1 MAPVL
6 ARELLS
12 GVLASGYHGPPELT
26 AVTAFTQWYFDPWA
40 LAVLLLLGAGYLS
53 GVRRVRRAGID
64 WPVRR
69 VMAFCVGGLGLG
81 VIATSTSVAAYWSV
95 LFYMRAGQTVLLL
108 LGIPMFLTMGR
119 PLTLA
124 IAASPRWGPRI
135 EAAATGR
142 VARVLTFPA
151 ITAGL
156 MVVMPFVLYFSPWY
170 AAGLH
175 SFAVREITALILLV
189 PGLLFF
195 WTLLRFDPVPRPYAY
210 VVALWVSAVEVIG
223 DAILGLAVIA
233 DQNLIARG
241 YYYGLHRPWGPTVR
255 FDQMLGG
262 GTLWV
267 LGDIIGL
274 PFLAAMLIG
283 MIHED
288 ETHAKAI
295 DAQLD
300 AEEAAARRA
309 PAGQTADQQVAAAG
323 TVTAGGPVTAETG
336 PDTASGLWWQQ
347 DPRFA
352 SRFSPV
358 DPPAGEG

>member
-1 MAPVL
+1 MAPVV

-12 GVLASGYHGPPELT
+12 GALASGYHGPPELT

-40 LAVLLLLGAGYLS
+40 LAALLLLGAGYLG

-69 VMAFCVGGLGLG
+69 VVAFCVGGLGLG
-81 VIATSTSVAAYWSV
+81 VIATSSSVAAYWSV

-142 VARVLTFPA
+142 IARVLTFPA

-175 SFAVREITALILLV
+175 SFAVRESTALILLV

-195 WTLLRFDPVPRPYAY
+195 WTLLRFDPVPRPYPY

-288 ETHAKAI
+288 ERHARAI

-300 AEEAAARRA
+300 AEDAAAARQA
-309 PAGQTADQQVAAAG
+309 PARPAADQQV
-323 TVTAGGPVTAETG
+323 TADGQVTAESGEAG
-336 PDTASGLWWQQ
+336 PGLWWQQ

-352 SRFSPV
+352 GRFSPV
-358 DPPAGEG
+358 DPPARDG